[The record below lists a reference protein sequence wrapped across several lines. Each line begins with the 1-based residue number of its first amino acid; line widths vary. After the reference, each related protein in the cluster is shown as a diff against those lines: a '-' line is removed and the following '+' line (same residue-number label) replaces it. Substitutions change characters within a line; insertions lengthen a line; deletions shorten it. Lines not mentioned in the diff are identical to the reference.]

1 MQIIRDLQVLAMAHK
16 VVNFNSTGWTE
27 IDLATVGPNITVDQ
41 PGQDV
46 QSVLLQNVSASS
58 SPVHFVFK
66 RDPGVGT
73 PASHGFEIE
82 VGGVLQEGTVKNI
95 RYVSLRGASGS
106 GTVKLILRSHRTA
119 AQAPWDNT

>member
-1 MQIIRDLQVLAMAHK
+1 MQIIRDLQVLAMAHA

-27 IDLATVGPNITVDQ
+27 VDLSTVGPNLMTDQ
-41 PGQDV
+41 PGADV
-46 QSVLLQNVSASS
+46 QSILLQNAGSSA

-66 RDPGVGT
+66 RDPGVDV

-82 VGGVLQEGTVKNI
+82 VGGVLQEGTVKNL

-106 GTVKLILRSHRTA
+106 GTVKLILRSHKTA
-119 AQAPWDNT
+119 QTAPWDS